1 LPFAAKRLAAQAGA
15 VLEACAH
22 LPNQA
27 LLSAPAGVDSILP
40 GKKLQNR
47 FQDCET
53 AIPDYGF
60 APRHD
65 PPRPNQKPHSDM
77 KDLSKY
83 RNIGIF
89 AHVDAGKTTT
99 TERILKL
106 TGKIHKIGEVHD
118 GASTMDFMEQEAERG
133 ITIQSAATT
142 CFWKGYQFNVIDT
155 PGHVDFTIEVY
166 RSLKVLDGGVG
177 VFCGSGG
184 VEPQSET
191 NWRYANDSKVSR
203 VIYVNKLDRTG
214 ADFYR
219 VVAQVKKILGALP
232 LVMVLPIGIEGDF
245 SGVVDLLT
253 MKAHVWDESGQP
265 ENFKIEEIPADMV
278 EKAKEYR
285 AALIDIAVEQD
296 DAAME
301 KYLEGVEPDIET
313 LKKCIRKGTID
324 LVFFPTYCGSSFK
337 NKGLQLVLDA
347 VVDYLPSP
355 TDVRPLPEVDAE
367 GNETGK
373 FAIIDPKAPFRGLA
387 FKIMDD
393 KFGALTFTR
402 IYSGTIKKGDT
413 VLNSFTGKTERI
425 SRMVEMHA
433 DDRKEIDSAQAGD
446 IVAIVGLKNVQTGH
460 TLCDEKNPAT
470 LEPMVFPDPVISIA
484 VAPKDKANA
493 EKLANAIGKMIQE
506 DPSFRVETDEE
517 TKEMIL
523 KGMGELHLD
532 IKIDI
537 LKRTHKVE
545 VIVGAPQVA
554 YRETITK
561 EISDSYTHKKQSG
574 GSGQFAKIDY
584 RIEPGE
590 AGTGF
595 IFESKVV
602 GGNVPKEY
610 IPAVEKGFKGMV
622 SKGPLAGYP
631 CLDFKVVLLDGG
643 SHAVDS
649 SALAFEIASK
659 AAYRQTMPK
668 AGPQILEPIMKLDVF
683 APEEK
688 VGDVIGDLNRRRG
701 VIQGQDSTPGGIR
714 VKAEA
719 PLSAMFGY
727 IGDLRTMTSGRGQFS
742 MEFSHYAPCPK
753 NVSDDVIAKAKA
765 KEEALRAAK

>member
-1 LPFAAKRLAAQAGA
+1 
-15 VLEACAH
+15 
-22 LPNQA
+22 
-27 LLSAPAGVDSILP
+27 
-40 GKKLQNR
+40 
-47 FQDCET
+47 
-53 AIPDYGF
+53 
-60 APRHD
+60 
-65 PPRPNQKPHSDM
+65 M
-77 KDLSKY
+77 KDLTKY

-142 CFWKGYQFNVIDT
+142 CFWKGLQFNIIDT

-177 VFCGSGG
+177 VFCASGG

-191 NWRYANDSKVSR
+191 NWRYADDSGVSR
-203 VIYVNKLDRTG
+203 VIYVNKMDRIG
-214 ADFYR
+214 ANFYK
-219 VVAQVKKILGALP
+219 VVEQVKTILGAKA
-232 LVMVLPIGIEGDF
+232 LVMVLPIGEETAF
-245 SGVVDLLT
+245 AGVVDLLT
-253 MKAHVWDESGQP
+253 RKSYIWDDSGKP
-265 ENFKIEEIPADMV
+265 ECFTIGEIPADMV
-278 EKAKEYR
+278 DKVEQYR
-285 AALIDIAVEQD
+285 AELIETAVEMED
-296 DAAME
+296 DAME
-301 KYLEGVEPDIET
+301 KYLDGEEPDMET
-313 LKKCIRKGTID
+313 IKRCIRKGTID
-324 LVFFPTYCGSSFK
+324 LKFFPTYCGSSFK
-337 NKGLQLVLDA
+337 NKGIQNVLDA
-347 VVDYLPSP
+347 VVDYLPCP
-355 TDVRPLPEVDAE
+355 TEVKPQPEVDLE
-367 GNETGK
+367 GNPTGEY
-373 FAIIDPKAPFRGLA
+373 AIVDASKPFRALA

-393 KFGALTFTR
+393 KYGALTFTR
-402 IYSGTIKKGDT
+402 IYSGSVKKGMT
-413 VLNSFTGKTERI
+413 VLNTFTGKTERI

-433 DDRKEIDSAQAGD
+433 DDRIEIDSAQAGD
-446 IVAIVGLKNVQTGH
+446 IVALVGMKNVQTGH
-460 TLCDEKNPAT
+460 TLCDENHPAT

-493 EKLANAIGKMIQE
+493 EKLGTAIGKMVQE

-517 TKEMIL
+517 TNEMIL

-561 EISDSYTHKKQSG
+561 AVTDSYTHKKQSG
-574 GSGQFAKIDY
+574 GSGQYAKIDY
-584 RIEPGE
+584 IIEPLE
-590 AGTGF
+590 AGSGF
-595 IFESKVV
+595 VFEASVV
-602 GGNVPKEY
+602 GGNVPKEF
-610 IPAVEKGFKGMV
+610 IPAVEKGFKT
-622 SKGPLAGYP
+622 SIHKGPLAGYP
-631 CLDFKVVLLDGG
+631 CLDFKVTLKDGG
-643 SHAVDS
+643 FHAVDS
-649 SALAFEIASK
+649 SSIAFEIAAK
-659 AAYRQTMPK
+659 AAYRQTMVK
-668 AGPQILEPIMKLDVF
+668 CAPQVLEPIMKIDVF
-683 APEEK
+683 TPDAQ

-701 VIQGQDSTPGGIR
+701 MIKEQMTTHGGVR
-714 VKAEA
+714 VKADA

-753 NVSDDVIAKAKA
+753 NVAEEVIAKAKE